1 MNFYLQRLTPIV
13 ALILWCCLA
22 MPSPVMAETDSGQ
35 DRWEI
40 GGAAYLWFA
49 GIEATSVA
57 GDKIDISF
65 SDLLDSLDGGIMG
78 IVAAR
83 KGRWTLLADIQ
94 YLSISDKTSS
104 TANIIGLPLEIDVD
118 YEQTGFVSTFGVAY
132 RALGDDRTNLDLL
145 AGGRYVSMDV
155 DVDVDTGAGIIR
167 YSDSEDALDGIIGA
181 QAIIALNDRWYVSC
195 YADIGGGDSKKTWQA
210 WPGIGYRLKKFEA
223 VAGYRHLEWE
233 TDDGDTFDDMNFN
246 GPMLGV
252 KFPF

>member
-1 MNFYLQRLTPIV
+1 MSFCLHRLIARLAFGLSCLLVTPSSV
-13 ALILWCCLA
+13 F
-22 MPSPVMAETDSGQ
+22 AETDSGQ
-35 DRWEI
+35 DHWEI

-65 SDLLDSLDGGIMG
+65 SDVLDSLDGGIMG

-83 KGRWTLLADIQ
+83 KGRWTLLGDIQ

-104 TANIIGLPLEIDVD
+104 TANIIGLPLEIDVH

-132 RALGDDRTNLDLL
+132 RVFDDDRTNLDLL
-145 AGGRYVSMDV
+145 VGGRYVNMDV
-155 DVDVDTGAGIIR
+155 DVDLDTGAGITG

-181 QAIIALNDRWYVSC
+181 QAIIALNDRWYFSF
-195 YADIGGGDSKKTWQA
+195 YGDIGGGDSNKTWQA
-210 WPGIGYRLKKFEA
+210 WPSIGYRLEKLDV

-246 GPMLGV
+246 GPLIGV
-252 KFPF
+252 KFSF